1 MMVTSKKSK
10 VRLVV
15 STAVFMLVLIGV
27 VAGFCII
34 FSVLKASNESKY
46 DGNVIATGSAVEGSD
61 ELTDITFNN
70 ENDE

>member
-15 STAVFMLVLIGV
+15 STVLFMVVLVAV
-27 VAGFCII
+27 VAGFCIV
-34 FSVLKASNESKY
+34 FSILKASNESKY
-46 DGNVIATGSAVEGSD
+46 DGNVIATGSAAEGSG

-70 ENDE
+70 DEK

>member
-15 STAVFMLVLIGV
+15 STVLFMVVLIGV
-27 VAGFCII
+27 VAGFCIV
-34 FSVLKASNESKY
+34 FSILKATNESKF

-61 ELTDITFNN
+61 ELTDITFQN
-70 ENDE
+70 ENDD